1 MIMVN
6 ERRVR
11 GDAAE
16 ELACG
21 WLCDRGWRIVER
33 NYSWRGGEIDI
44 IAERGDV
51 MIFCE
56 VRSRSGLPL
65 VPPEETVNW
74 TKQRKIVLTARRF
87 LQGLEMRGEELKGCR
102 FDVIS
107 VVTNERGHKIK
118 HIEDAFTEAV

>member
-1 MIMVN
+1 MVDT
-6 ERRVR
+6 RRAR

-21 WLCDRGWRIVER
+21 WLCERGWRIVER
-33 NYSWRGGEIDI
+33 NYRWRGGEIDI

-56 VRSRSGLPL
+56 VRSRTGLPF
-65 VPPEETVNW
+65 VPPEDTVNW
-74 TKQRKIVLTARRF
+74 TKQRKLALTARYF
-87 LQGLEMRGEELKGCR
+87 LQELEARGEELKGCR

-107 VVTNERGHKIK
+107 VVSDGRGHTVK
-118 HIEDAFTEAV
+118 HIEDAFTEAD

>member
-1 MIMVN
+1 MIVVD
-6 ERRVR
+6 ERRIR

-21 WLCDRGWRIVER
+21 WLCDRGWRIVDR

-56 VRSRSGLPL
+56 VRSRSGLPQ
-65 VPPEETVNW
+65 VAPEETVNW
-74 TKQRKIVLTARRF
+74 TKQRKIILTARRY
-87 LQGLEMRGEELKGCR
+87 LQGLEERGEELKGCR

-107 VVTNERGHKIK
+107 VVTDERGPKIK